1 MTIDNKVQTD
11 ITDTRLSELLTM
23 INDGELNPQPEF
35 QRDYVY
41 DDSRASKLVESVFL
55 GIPIPNV
62 FWCQEVDETYSV
74 IDGQQRIV
82 SLTNFLNNKLTL
94 KNLKE
99 LKELNGKKYKQ
110 LDKVMQNKY
119 KNYTLRCVK
128 ILKESSELK
137 YEIFARLNQGAVK
150 LKPQELRNCIYR
162 GSFNEMLEK
171 IASKNENT
179 LKKLFLEDNKNK
191 KYQEYILRFFAVADF
206 SNYKSSLLKSM
217 NNYMDT
223 HKNESP
229 ANIKKLEKKFIDT
242 FNLVK
247 QVLGTS
253 AFKAIDKSDGTD
265 LNKFSGSIYDSIM
278 VPFSM
283 FKKHDIIKNADRIR
297 KDINKLRK
305 HDKNY
310 RDAAYANS
318 GSTKQVCIRIT
329 AVQSILNKYI
339 KVDPHDDRRTFSI
352 EEKKKLWKKGY
363 KCAYCGN
370 EILSIDDAEVD
381 HKTAYSRGGKTNLKN
396 AQLLH
401 SFCNRVKSDSE
412 IENNEWYE
420 EEN

>member
-1 MTIDNKVQTD
+1 MNIDNKVQTD

-62 FWCQEVDETYSV
+62 FWCQEADETYSV

-110 LDKVMQNKY
+110 LDKVLQNKY

-162 GSFNEMLEK
+162 GSFNKMLEK
-171 IASKNENT
+171 IASKNEKT
-179 LKKLFLEDNKNK
+179 LKKLFLENNKNK
-191 KYQEYILRFFAVADF
+191 KYQE
-206 SNYKSSLLKSM
+206 
-217 NNYMDT
+217 
-223 HKNESP
+223 
-229 ANIKKLEKKFIDT
+229 KFIDT

-253 AFKAIDKSDGTD
+253 AFKAIDKSDGSE

-283 FKKHDIIKNADRIR
+283 FKKHDIIKHADKIR
-297 KDINKLRK
+297 RDINKLRK
-305 HDKNY
+305 TNKNY

-329 AVQSILNKYI
+329 AVQSILNKYL
-339 KVDPHDDRRTFSI
+339 KVDSHDDRRAFSI
-352 EEKKKLWKKGY
+352 DEKKKLWKKGY

-412 IENNEWYE
+412 TENSEWYE